1 MSLLTTTLTTLFN
14 QIAKSIQLSTLIPAT
29 ILVLCNM
36 VFVFPALNL
45 GIGANIPEIGL
56 LILTAITISYLL
68 WQLNGPFIKL
78 VEGYSFKDTR
88 VGQWMI
94 GRQDRKLRLI
104 EKNLR
109 ESKNGIEEADNWLE
123 NVLALEYYG
132 KRSAMVEDPRYHRV
146 TAIKQNWEIIYLEN
160 LEVLRNHF
168 PSEKHR
174 LLPTEVGNTLAA
186 FEQYSQKRYG
196 IDSISV
202 WPRMVPILGKNGFAS
217 YVERE
222 KASFDFLVNLLVML
236 VILSLEFIGL
246 SLLQLSAK
254 WLLWLVITVPMAYL
268 AFKTLTTNALYWGD
282 MVKVA
287 FDLFRHDLREALLFR
302 TPDSLEEEKQ
312 IWEEISAFIAGN
324 EPPQRQFMDYG
335 LLHRRQDNR
344 SPRNA

>member
-29 ILVLCNM
+29 ILALFNL
-36 VFVFPALNL
+36 VFVFPALSL
-45 GIGANIPEIGL
+45 KVGESIPEIGL

-68 WQLNGPFIKL
+68 WLLNGPLIRL
-78 VEGYSFKDTR
+78 VEGYSFKETLF
-88 VGQWMI
+88 GQFLI
-94 GRQDRKLRLI
+94 DRQVRKFEQI

-109 ESKNGIEEADNWLE
+109 ESKMNIDKADEWLE
-123 NVLALEYYG
+123 NILALKYYEN
-132 KRSAMVEDPRYHRV
+132 RDSMVDDPMYRKV
-146 TAIKQNWEIIYLEN
+146 VAIKQKWMIVYLEN
-160 LEVLRNHF
+160 LDVLQHHF
-168 PSEKHR
+168 PSESHR

-202 WPRMVPILGKNGFAS
+202 WPRMIPILDKNGFAS
-217 YVERE
+217 YVEKE
-222 KASFDFLVNLLVML
+222 KASFDFLLNLLVIL

-246 SLLQLSAK
+246 SLLQLSVK
-254 WLLWLVITVPMAYL
+254 WLLWLTLTVPLAYL

-312 IWEEISAFIAGN
+312 MWEEISAFIATN
-324 EPPQRQFMDYG
+324 EPPQQKFMDYG
-335 LLHRRQDNR
+335 LLHIRQGKQ
-344 SPRNA
+344 SQRNA